1 MVLTVE
7 GAAERMFGCTDGSPV
22 ITQEVEVPIQHDDY
36 AFVAVAAIVDIVAD

>member
-7 GAAERMFGCTDGSPV
+7 GAAERMFGCTDGIPS
-22 ITQEVEVPIQHDDY
+22 ITQVEVPIQHDDY

>member
-7 GAAERMFGCTDGSPV
+7 GAAERMLGCTDGSPS
-22 ITQEVEVPIQHDDY
+22 ITQVEVPIQQDDY